1 MTTNEMPHEKVYVHS
16 LFVRVF
22 HWLNALGIIL
32 MIMSGWRIYN
42 ASPLFDFRFPR
53 EITLG
58 GWLGG
63 ALQWHFAAMWLLV
76 INFLV
81 YVIVGFATGHFRRRF
96 TPISPSTVFGDMAKA
111 LKRKLPH
118 SITTYNAVQKAAYIG
133 VLLAIVLTILSGG
146 VVWKPVQFQELGLLM
161 GGYEGARLVHFAGMT
176 AICAFIVLHLTL
188 VLLVPSTLIPMIVGW
203 GRKTAHD
210 QEATSHEH

>member
-1 MTTNEMPHEKVYVHS
+1 MTTNKMPREKVYVHTV
-16 LFVRVF
+16 FVRVF
-22 HWLNALGIIL
+22 HWLNALGITL
-32 MIMSGWRIYN
+32 MILSGWRIYN
-42 ASPLFDFRFPR
+42 ASPLFSFRFPR
-53 EITLG
+53 DYTLG

-81 YVIVGFATGHFRRRF
+81 YLIVGFASGHFRRRF
-96 TPISPSTVFGDMAKA
+96 TPVSPSSVLGDMAKA
-111 LKRKLPH
+111 LKGKLPH
-118 SITTYNAVQKAAYIG
+118 SISTYNAVQKAAYIG
-133 VLLAIVLTILSGG
+133 VLLAIVLTIVSGLT
-146 VVWKPVQFQELGLLM
+146 VWKPVQLQEIATLL
-161 GGYEGARLVHFAGMT
+161 GGYEGARIVHFLGMA

-210 QEATSHEH
+210 QEAASHEH